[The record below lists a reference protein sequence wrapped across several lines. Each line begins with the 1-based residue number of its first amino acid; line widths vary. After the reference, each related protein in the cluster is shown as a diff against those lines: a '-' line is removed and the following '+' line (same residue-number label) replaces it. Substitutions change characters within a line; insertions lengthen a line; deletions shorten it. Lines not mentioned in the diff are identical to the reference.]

1 MRDVV
6 IVDHSLIF
14 QLLSSVGQSPLVRKG
29 VFFDLDL
36 PFNLS
41 TVSDVS
47 TSSVFVLPV
56 HVSHEYRER
65 RSLLRYHGCGKCAVC
80 LTHDYFRHWTDCN
93 LKPTHTRWNEPWQ
106 HAVLTMSCQ
115 RQVNRRRGRCQHTR
129 CKSAL
134 YPGHVRAV
142 FSHNAFHKNMFD
154 DSGSKQEIQS
164 PIESSISLCP

>member
-1 MRDVV
+1 MTS
-6 IVDHSLIF
+6 I
-14 QLLSSVGQSPLVRKG
+14 LLLM
-29 VFFDLDL
+29 
-36 PFNLS
+36 LS

-47 TSSVFVLPV
+47 ASSVIVLPV
-56 HVSHEYRER
+56 DVSHEYRER
-65 RSLLRYHGCGKCAVC
+65 RSMLRYHGCGKCAVC
-80 LTHDYFRHWTDCN
+80 LMRDYFRYWTECN
-93 LKPTHTRWNEPWQ
+93 LGPTHTRWNEPWQ

-154 DSGSKQEIQS
+154 DSGSKQEIHS
-164 PIESSISLCP
+164 PIQSSISLCELVRVMRSDRLARLTLKKLSTWKSIPRH